1 MSGSYLCNILQRLWS
16 DRHSL
21 YVSHINVRLSVLARP
36 QNTNKT
42 AKYHKTTINCI
53 YIYIRNHKWSPM
65 KKTFYQKIINLIFC
79 QQFLFESFFEKKL
92 VKSPFFFPPSPGK
105 YQPILVSRAWNTH
118 LASLLSLTMC
128 CIWTPSASRFICAW
142 VQFST
147 CKINSAL
154 GEPKPTNSDQTKY
167 FFLHLNQSRVWKQGA
182 KHKVPNQHTQ
192 PPACLGSVV
201 MFFVPL

>member
-1 MSGSYLCNILQRLWS
+1 
-16 DRHSL
+16 
-21 YVSHINVRLSVLARP
+21 
-36 QNTNKT
+36 
-42 AKYHKTTINCI
+42 
-53 YIYIRNHKWSPM
+53 M
-65 KKTFYQKIINLIFC
+65 KKTFYQRIINLIFC

-92 VKSPFFFPPSPGK
+92 VKSPFFPSPGK

-167 FFLHLNQSRVWKQGA
+167 FSAPKPKQSMKTRCKTQSPQSAHAAAGMLGVCGHVLCSSLKEEISWHLITPQ
-182 KHKVPNQHTQ
+182 
-192 PPACLGSVV
+192 LGLQDTKEKKTFAIV
-201 MFFVPL
+201 FYF